1 MCANRFVKMMLV
13 QLVRITQGG
22 GWTELAAP
30 GVRAYDVVK
39 DVQPDPHGGSGTSY
53 PLMIAINAAVKGA
66 GSRSPRI
73 ASCWL

>member
-1 MCANRFVKMMLV
+1 MMEKGSSWPAHVVEDGCDDPAGL
-13 QLVRITQGG
+13 GG
-22 GWTELAAP
+22 RVVLAVSVMAAGRGRPAGISFAEL
-30 GVRAYDVVK
+30 G
-39 DVQPDPHGGSGTSY
+39 Y